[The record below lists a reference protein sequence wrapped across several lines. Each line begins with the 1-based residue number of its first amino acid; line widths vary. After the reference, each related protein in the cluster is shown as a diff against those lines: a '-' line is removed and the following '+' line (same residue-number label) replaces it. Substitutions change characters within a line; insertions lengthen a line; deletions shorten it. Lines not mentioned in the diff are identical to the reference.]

1 MLYLKLH
8 HSRAHSSISMVTAA
22 IALTCCTLS
31 SAQIPSSKAADNSKQ
46 NQTQNQGATADN
58 QSNTKADRI
67 TTAKVHRAIMADK
80 NLSTYAHNVKI
91 ITSNGAVIL
100 KGPVLSED
108 EKQQVASDAAGAVS
122 SDMITN
128 QLTVKQQ

>member
-1 MLYLKLH
+1 
-8 HSRAHSSISMVTAA
+8 MVTAA

-67 TTAKVHRAIMADK
+67 TTAKVRRAIMADK